1 MIETVDNRG
10 RFNLRDSQRINQ
22 MLLGCT
28 SLEDL
33 SVACFNEMVNDNL
46 LAHLGP
52 SLRSLSLR
60 GIDSD
65 LPNSQFRLQS
75 ISQVQSL
82 SSSQVHLLGSYCN
95 KLESLHLSINFDEA
109 WAREDTWVSFPSNYP
124 TSNTRTESHI
134 QIPGILEAIAD
145 NFPTVKELSLEI
157 SYVSFPRFIQFW
169 RKDIRISDIWSY
181 LWTRRDEYR
190 RAHPQTGARPL
201 KHLRIEGPSNTP
213 YQLFCK
219 IDLNQLYAAIRRD
232 CFLLRPQ
239 DPGIRHVDVFEA
251 RLSTRDDEIDK
262 GIATI
267 ICKRLEEIR
276 RLAHEQIVKLE
287 KVGAGRWIEEIAEEV
302 VVPGDRDMEM

>member
-33 SVACFNEMVNDNL
+33 SVACFNERVNDNL
-46 LAHLGP
+46 LAHLGH

-109 WAREDTWVSFPSNYP
+109 CAREDT
-124 TSNTRTESHI
+124 
-134 QIPGILEAIAD
+134 
-145 NFPTVKELSLEI
+145 
-157 SYVSFPRFIQFW
+157 
-169 RKDIRISDIWSY
+169 
-181 LWTRRDEYR
+181 
-190 RAHPQTGARPL
+190 
-201 KHLRIEGPSNTP
+201 
-213 YQLFCK
+213 
-219 IDLNQLYAAIRRD
+219 
-232 CFLLRPQ
+232 
-239 DPGIRHVDVFEA
+239 
-251 RLSTRDDEIDK
+251 
-262 GIATI
+262 
-267 ICKRLEEIR
+267 
-276 RLAHEQIVKLE
+276 
-287 KVGAGRWIEEIAEEV
+287 
-302 VVPGDRDMEM
+302 